1 MFKDQITQIQTFIDG
16 QANELTVE
24 MFKSWKQ
31 DFLLAIAH
39 EEQIAIQ
46 NDQIA
51 SLQDELAVA
60 NAQLEIV
67 NGKKW
72 HEAYLIELNRTRI
85 AEIFT
90 LLESLHWIADASPA
104 FTLEAAA
111 LQRDL
116 FQSIAITAIETHPEE
131 WAEWPQEVLTTI
143 GKTIEEMPPPME
155 VKIGPMPAEFQAI
168 ANNIIAIE
176 TTPRW

>member
-31 DFLLAIAH
+31 DFLLAVAH

-46 NDQIA
+46 NDQID
-51 SLQDELAVA
+51 SLQNELAIVS
-60 NAQLEIV
+60 AQLEAL
-67 NGKKW
+67 NGGKK
-72 HEAYLIELNRTRI
+72 HENYLIELNRTRI

-116 FQSIAITAIETHPEE
+116 FQTIAAEAIEGHPEE
-131 WAEWPQEVLTTI
+131 WTEWPQEVLTAI
-143 GKTIEEMPPPME
+143 GKTIKEMPPPIPVE
-155 VKIGPMPAEFQAI
+155 IGPMPAEFQAI
-168 ANNIIAIE
+168 ANNITAIE
-176 TTPRW
+176 MTPQW